1 MDTNKSFQMQEL
13 SANDLIMEE
22 VESMSERSLATSQ
35 HSLCEVRAGAL
46 ASAKLKLNRA
56 MTKLKVIL
64 FLCKHGT
71 AKRSFKARARLRS
84 IIRKVITV
92 IQMRRKR
99 RYPNISNEKARRAIL
114 RLMILIRLKRRKNN
128 VDLRRKWRLATT
140 RLMFLI
146 RLRRGELKKMKK
158 EENELFAPVAAPRSQ
173 GSVAFS
179 EERVVTRQ
187 EIKVIKPGE
196 ARKSGASEKPV
207 VSRFNVCDYHLYL
220 TAFVDL

>member
-92 IQMRRKR
+92 I
-99 RYPNISNEKARRAIL
+99 
-114 RLMILIRLKRRKNN
+114 
-128 VDLRRKWRLATT
+128 
-140 RLMFLI
+140 
-146 RLRRGELKKMKK
+146 
-158 EENELFAPVAAPRSQ
+158 
-173 GSVAFS
+173 
-179 EERVVTRQ
+179 
-187 EIKVIKPGE
+187 
-196 ARKSGASEKPV
+196 
-207 VSRFNVCDYHLYL
+207 
-220 TAFVDL
+220 